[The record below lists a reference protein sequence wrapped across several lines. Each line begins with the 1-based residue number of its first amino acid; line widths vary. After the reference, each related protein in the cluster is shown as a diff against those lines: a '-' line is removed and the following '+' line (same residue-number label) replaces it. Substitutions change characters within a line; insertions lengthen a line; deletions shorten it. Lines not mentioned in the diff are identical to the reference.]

1 MSQWPEPTNDE
12 SEPPRWGKWGA
23 LVAIVAVLVV
33 GANSNI
39 LGAAWR
45 LPAFTMPE
53 LNMPEFS
60 LPDMSDPASSN
71 APASVAIAESPTF
84 DPLAEPTT
92 TADGA
97 AVQAMP
103 FDSCLRTLESMADS
117 FGQETTF
124 IEDTADRRVA
134 SFKFL
139 DSRLTVTCSRSEGT
153 MTVQR

>member
-1 MSQWPEPTNDE
+1 MSQWPEPTHDE

-33 GANSNI
+33 GANGNMFGSS
-39 LGAAWR
+39 WR

-53 LNMPEFS
+53 LSMPEFR
-60 LPDMSDPASSN
+60 LPEMSDPASSD

-84 DPLAEPTT
+84 NPLAEPTT

-97 AVQAMP
+97 TVQTMP
-103 FDSCLRTLESMADS
+103 FDSCLRTLESMADT
-117 FGQETTF
+117 FGQQTAL